1 MNRLK
6 NTRGYLSGAMD
17 RVADGG
23 ETWRRNI
30 RTAMKG
36 LGIVWLDPTRKP
48 IDLGIEGKE
57 SRKLRHKHKANGNF
71 QYVVDEM
78 KPIRQVDL
86 RMVDVCDW
94 TIVNID
100 LEVHATGTYE
110 ELFLANRQRKPI
122 IIHVEQSK
130 VCVPDW
136 LLATIPHEM
145 IFSTW
150 NEVVGYLRNINS
162 ETVIETFDRWRFFD
176 FTGEGS

>member
-1 MNRLK
+1 MRC
-6 NTRGYLSGAMD
+6 YLSGAID
-17 RVADGG
+17 RCPNEG

-30 RTAMKG
+30 RAALEG

-48 IDLGIEGKE
+48 INIGIEDKE
-57 SRKLRHKHKANGNF
+57 SRKLRHKNKADGNF

-86 RMVDVCDW
+86 RMTDICDLL
-94 TIVNID
+94 IVNID
-100 LEVHATGTYE
+100 LEVHACGTYE

-130 VCVPDW
+130 TQTPDW

-176 FTGEGS
+176 FTGDGS